1 MSSEAFLLGLWTA
14 LLCYLLTKREK
25 KGEGEIELKEIKTS
39 ISKIKNTLYGLNSR
53 SDITEE

>member
-25 KGEGEIELKEIKTS
+25 KGEGGREGERKTVC
-39 ISKIKNTLYGLNSR
+39 GVCVR
-53 SDITEE
+53 E